1 METKSLLFLTG
12 VSAHKHEERRSLE
25 RTIAGK
31 GTKGVIF
38 P

>member
-1 METKSLLFLTG
+1 MGTKSLLFL
-12 VSAHKHEERRSLE
+12 SAHKHEERRSLE